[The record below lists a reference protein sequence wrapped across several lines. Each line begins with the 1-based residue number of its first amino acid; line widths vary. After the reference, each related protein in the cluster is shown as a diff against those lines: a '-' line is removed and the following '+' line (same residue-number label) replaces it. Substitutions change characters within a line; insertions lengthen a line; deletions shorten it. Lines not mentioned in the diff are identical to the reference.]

1 MKPKRRY
8 FYRQDNNDDELG
20 EIIGIILFILVGYV
34 IYLFLTNRNKFWLVA
49 IISIISIVGLI
60 LIIRKILYY
69 RERKREEKI
78 NKLWAQIEDKNL
90 TGYINDFIH
99 NCGYEKKQKCWRYGD
114 YCFDWDSLNVFRKI
128 LNERGV
134 EISLDKWDDTLE
146 ILKFFIQKEKE
157 RFIRESING
166 KKQGKFYDL
175 SPEEFEYLICRL
187 YEAMGYAVEH
197 VGGLEDRGGDVIA
210 VRGNER
216 ILIQAKRWL
225 REEVDINAVR
235 QVFSALKPYNCNK
248 AVVIATNDFTF
259 PATDLAKF
267 DNVELIN
274 KKQLQELLLKYLNES
289 WS

>member
-1 MKPKRRY
+1 MKSKRRY
-8 FYRQDNNDDELG
+8 FYRQDNDDELG
-20 EIIGIILFILVGYV
+20 EILGVILFLLIGYL
-34 IYLFLTNRNKFWLVA
+34 IYLFSTNKSKFWIVA
-49 IISIISIVGLI
+49 IISVISIVGLI
-60 LIIRKILYY
+60 LILRKIFYY
-69 RERKREEKI
+69 RERKREERI
-78 NKLWAQIEDKNL
+78 NKLWSQIKENDL
-90 TGYINDFIH
+90 TGYINNFIH
-99 NCGYEKKQKCWRYGD
+99 MFGHEKKKKGWRFRD
-114 YCFDWDSLNVFRKI
+114 YCFDWDRLKDLRKFLNEKGVKVSLN
-128 LNERGV
+128 
-134 EISLDKWDDTLE
+134 KWDDMLE
-146 ILKFFIQKEKE
+146 ILRRFIQSKEE
-157 RFIRESING
+157 RFTKESITG
-166 KKQGKFYDL
+166 QIQGKFSDL

-187 YEAMGYAVEH
+187 YEAMGYSVEH

-225 REEVDINAVR
+225 REEVNIDAVR

-267 DNVELIN
+267 DNAELIN